1 MQYEIVLKKLHD
13 ERVRQKVSLRK
24 VGRLLGIS
32 AQQVSAIEKGRSP
45 LKMEYFLLIC
55 QILKTHP
62 YTFFQDKYKEKCIAL
77 AEKIERLPQRDYW
90 VISNLIT
97 LMSTPEDNA

>member
-1 MQYEIVLKKLHD
+1 MQYELVLKKIHD

-24 VGRLLGIS
+24 VGRVLGIT

-55 QILKTHP
+55 EILKTHP
-62 YTFFQDKYKEKCIAL
+62 YTFFQEKYKEQCIAL
-77 AEKIERLPQRDYW
+77 AEKIERLPQRDYLM
-90 VISNLIT
+90 ISNLIT
-97 LMSTPEDNA
+97 LMSMPENDI

>member
-1 MQYEIVLKKLHD
+1 MQYEIVLKKIHD

-24 VGRLLGIS
+24 VGKVLGIS
-32 AQQVSAIEKGRSP
+32 GQQVSAIEKGRSP

-62 YTFFQDKYKEKCIAL
+62 YVFFREEYKEKCIAL

-90 VISNLIT
+90 VISNLIN

>member
-1 MQYEIVLKKLHD
+1 MQYELVLKKIHD

-24 VGRLLGIS
+24 VGRVLGIS

-45 LKMEYFLLIC
+45 LKMKYFLLIC

-62 YTFFQDKYKEKCIAL
+62 YTFFQEKSQEKCIAL
-77 AEKIERLPQRDYW
+77 AEKIERLSQRDYLL
-90 VISNLIT
+90 ISNLIT
-97 LMSTPEDNA
+97 LMGSPENNA

>member
-1 MQYEIVLKKLHD
+1 MQYEFVLKKIHD

-24 VGRLLGIS
+24 VGRVLGIT
-32 AQQVSAIEKGRSP
+32 AQQVSAIERGRSP

-55 QILKTHP
+55 QMLKIHP
-62 YTFFQDKYKEKCIAL
+62 YTFFQEKYKEECIAL

-90 VISNLIT
+90 IISNLIM
-97 LMSTPEDNA
+97 LMGKLQ